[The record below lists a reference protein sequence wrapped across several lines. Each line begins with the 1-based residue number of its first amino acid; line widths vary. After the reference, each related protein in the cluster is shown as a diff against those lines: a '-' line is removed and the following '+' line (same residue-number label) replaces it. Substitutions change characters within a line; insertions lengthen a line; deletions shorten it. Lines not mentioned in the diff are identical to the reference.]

1 VKEIMQR
8 QGLRF
13 LLPYMRP
20 YRNALIIGTVYAM
33 IGAGASA
40 FSPTLL
46 GWGIDDLTDG
56 IDAQKLALYALGLI
70 ALSMIVAVLRYL
82 LRMLTGDIAAGV
94 SYRMSQDLYHR
105 LLLFDYET
113 RQKYGTGDLL
123 SRATN
128 DFIYIWR
135 FYSAGFQMAMHSLFL
150 LLIGASLMAIT
161 SPALAALVVGMLA
174 ISILAQMRLGNILEQ
189 AFARVQAETGRL
201 SAFSQEH
208 LNAVRM
214 LTAYAQEKAV
224 GDHFREAN
232 KVFVQK
238 NMDFII
244 RSGLISPLPSLMV
257 RIAATIIVLVGG
269 LFIIGEQ
276 LTIGQYVQF
285 IIYLN
290 LLNTGAQQITDAFE
304 RLQQGSA
311 AAGRVGEVLHLL
323 PKINDA
329 ADAGEPEFQ
338 GAVHFDHVSVYAEG
352 QERWIL
358 RDINLT
364 IPPGATV
371 GIVGPTGAG
380 KSMLISLLG
389 RIYDPDEGAVYL
401 DGHDLRRIKLM
412 ALRRNVVY
420 VLQETLLF
428 SMPLRGN
435 IALGAG
441 ETPDPQIYRA
451 MEQARL
457 TNDLPQLP
465 KGLDSI
471 VGERGATLSGGQKQR
486 TALARALVRNPKVLI
501 LDDALASVDM
511 HTSAQIIEELRHST
525 TDVGQRTSIIV
536 SQRMAAVRHADKIV
550 VLNEGRI
557 VEEGDHETL
566 LARNGLYAE
575 MYHREIQ
582 QAEEALA

>member
-1 VKEIMQR
+1 MQR

-20 YRNALIIGTVYAM
+20 YRNALIIGTFYAM

-46 GWGIDDLTDG
+46 GWGIDDLTNG
-56 IDAQKLALYALGLI
+56 IDAQKLALYAIGLI
-70 ALSMIVAVLRYL
+70 FLSIIVAVLRYL

-150 LLIGASLMAIT
+150 LLIGASLMAVT

-174 ISILAQMRLGNILEQ
+174 ISILAQIRLGNLLEQ

-224 GDHFREAN
+224 GDRFRAAN
-232 KVFVQK
+232 KVFVQQ
-238 NMDFII
+238 NMNFII
-244 RSGLISPLPSLMV
+244 RSGLVSPLPSLMV
-257 RIAATIIVLVGG
+257 RVAATIIVLVGG
-269 LFIIGEQ
+269 LLIMQGA

-285 IIYLN
+285 IVYLN

-329 ADAGEPEFQ
+329 PNAGDPPLQ
-338 GAVHFDHVSVYAEG
+338 GAIRFDHVSVYAEE
-352 QERWIL
+352 QARWIL
-358 RDINLT
+358 RDINLD

-401 DGHDLRRIKLM
+401 DGHDLRQIKLT

-511 HTSAQIIEELRHST
+511 HTSAQIIEELRHAT
-525 TDVGQRTSIIV
+525 GDDNPRTSIIV

-557 VEEGDHETL
+557 AEEGDHETL
-566 LARNGLYAE
+566 LARNGLYAG

-582 QAEEALA
+582 QAEEAIA

>member
-1 VKEIMQR
+1 MQR

-20 YRNALIIGTVYAM
+20 YRNALIIGAFYALL
-33 IGAGASA
+33 GAGASA

-46 GWGIDDLTDG
+46 GWGIDDLTNG
-56 IDAQKLALYALGLI
+56 IDPLKLALYAIGLI
-70 ALSMIVAVLRYL
+70 ALSIIVALFRYL

-150 LLIGASLMAIT
+150 LLIGASLMAVT
-161 SPALAALVVGMLA
+161 SPAMAALVVGMLS
-174 ISILAQMRLGNILEQ
+174 ISIFLQMRLGGILEH
-189 AFARVQAETGRL
+189 AFAHVQAETGKL
-201 SAFSQEH
+201 AAFTQEH

-232 KVFVQK
+232 KVFVQQ
-238 NMDFII
+238 NMNFII

-257 RIAATIIVLVGG
+257 RVAATIIVLVGG
-269 LFIIGEQ
+269 LLIIQGN
-276 LTIGQYVQF
+276 LTVGQYVQF
-285 IIYLN
+285 IVYLT
-290 LLNTGAQQITDAFE
+290 LLNSGAQQITDAFE

-311 AAGRVGEVLHLL
+311 AAGRIGEVLHLL
-323 PKINDA
+323 PKVIDA
-329 ADAGEPEFQ
+329 PNASEPLLQ
-338 GAVHFDHVSVYAEG
+338 GGIRFDGVSVYAEDQG
-352 QERWIL
+352 RWIL
-358 RDINLT
+358 RDIDLE
-364 IPPGATV
+364 IAPGSTV

-389 RIYDPDEGAVYL
+389 RIYDPDKGTVLL
-401 DGHDLRRIKLM
+401 DGHDLRQIKLTT
-412 ALRRNVVY
+412 LRRNVVY

-435 IALGAG
+435 IALGIG
-441 ETPDPQIYRA
+441 ETADPQIYRA

-511 HTSAQIIEELRHST
+511 HTSAQIIEELRHSA
-525 TDVGQRTSIIV
+525 GEGGRRTSIIV

-557 VEEGDHETL
+557 VEEGDHDRL

-582 QAEEALA
+582 QAEEAMA

>member
-1 VKEIMQR
+1 MQR

-20 YRNALIIGTVYAM
+20 YRNALIIGTFYAM

-46 GWGIDDLTDG
+46 GWGIDDLTKG
-56 IDAQKLALYALGLI
+56 IDPLKLALYAIGLI
-70 ALSMIVAVLRYL
+70 VLSIIVAVLRYL

-150 LLIGASLMAIT
+150 LLIGASLMAVT

-174 ISILAQMRLGNILEQ
+174 ISIFAQMRLGGILER
-189 AFARVQAETGRL
+189 AFARVQAETAKI

-232 KVFVQK
+232 KVYVQQSM
-238 NMDFII
+238 NFII
-244 RSGLISPLPSLMV
+244 RSGLVSPLPSLMV
-257 RIAATIIVLVGG
+257 RLAATIIVLVGG
-269 LFIIGEQ
+269 LFIIQGQ
-276 LTIGQYVQF
+276 LTVGQYVQF
-285 IIYLN
+285 IVYLN
-290 LLNTGAQQITDAFE
+290 LLNSGAQQITDAFE

-311 AAGRVGEVLHLL
+311 AAGRIGEVLHLL

-329 ADAGEPEFQ
+329 PHATEPTLY
-338 GAVHFDHVSVYAEG
+338 GGIRFDHVSVYAEE

-358 RDINLT
+358 RDINLD

-389 RIYDPDEGAVYL
+389 RIYDPDEGAVLL
-401 DGHDLRRIKLM
+401 DGHDLRQIKL
-412 ALRRNVVY
+412 ATLRHNVVY

-435 IALGAG
+435 ITLGVSEAS
-441 ETPDPQIYRA
+441 DAQIYRA

-511 HTSAQIIEELRHST
+511 HTSAQIIDELRQSAS
-525 TDVGQRTSIIV
+525 GGGRRTSIIV
-536 SQRMAAVRHADKIV
+536 SQRMAAVRHADKII
-550 VLNEGRI
+550 VLNEGEI
-557 VEEGDHETL
+557 AEEGDHETL
-566 LARNGLYAE
+566 LARHGLYAE

-582 QAEEALA
+582 QAKEALA

>member
-1 VKEIMQR
+1 
-8 QGLRF
+8 
-13 LLPYMRP
+13 MRP

-56 IDAQKLALYALGLI
+56 IDTQKLALYALGLI

>member
-1 VKEIMQR
+1 MQR

-20 YRNALIIGTVYAM
+20 YRNALIIGTLYAM
-33 IGAGASA
+33 VGAGASA

-46 GWGIDDLTDG
+46 GWGIDDLTKD
-56 IDAQKLALYALGLI
+56 IDPLKLALYAIGLI
-70 ALSMIVAVLRYL
+70 VLSIIVAVLRYF

-150 LLIGASLMAIT
+150 LLIGASLMAVT

-174 ISILAQMRLGNILEQ
+174 ISIFAQMRLGGILES
-189 AFARVQAETGRL
+189 AFARVQAETAKI

-224 GDHFREAN
+224 GDHFRDAN
-232 KVFVQK
+232 KVFVQQ
-238 NMDFII
+238 NMNFII
-244 RSGLISPLPSLMV
+244 RSGLISPLPSFMV
-257 RIAATIIVLVGG
+257 RLAATIIVLVGG
-269 LFIIGEQ
+269 LFIIQEQ
-276 LTIGQYVQF
+276 LTVGQYVQF
-285 IIYLN
+285 IVYLN
-290 LLNTGAQQITDAFE
+290 LLNSGAQQITDAFE

-311 AAGRVGEVLHLL
+311 AAGRIGEVLHLL

-329 ADAGEPEFQ
+329 PNAIEPALQ
-338 GAVHFDHVSVYAEG
+338 GGIRFDQVSVYVAE
-352 QERWIL
+352 QDRWIL
-358 RDINLT
+358 RDINLD
-364 IPPGATV
+364 IAPGATV

-389 RIYDPDEGAVYL
+389 RIYDPDEGAVLL
-401 DGHDLRRIKLM
+401 DGHDLRQIKLTT
-412 ALRRNVVY
+412 LRHNVVY

-441 ETPDPQIYRA
+441 DTSDAQIYRA

-465 KGLDSI
+465 KGLDSV

-511 HTSAQIIEELRHST
+511 HTSAQIIDELRQSA
-525 TDVGQRTSIIV
+525 GSGARRTSIIV
-536 SQRMAAVRHADKIV
+536 SQRMAAVRYADKIV

-557 VEEGDHETL
+557 VEEGDHDTL
-566 LARNGLYAE
+566 LARHGLYAE

-582 QAEEALA
+582 QAEEAIA

>member
-1 VKEIMQR
+1 MQR

-174 ISILAQMRLGNILEQ
+174 ISILAQMRLGNVLEQ

>member
-1 VKEIMQR
+1 MQR

-20 YRNALIIGTVYAM
+20 YRNALIIGTLYAM

-46 GWGIDDLTDG
+46 GWGIDDLTKD
-56 IDAQKLALYALGLI
+56 IDPLKLALYAIGLI
-70 ALSMIVAVLRYL
+70 VLSIIVAVLRYF

-150 LLIGASLMAIT
+150 LLIGASLMAVT

-174 ISILAQMRLGNILEQ
+174 ISIFAQMRLGGILES
-189 AFARVQAETGRL
+189 AFARVQAETAKI

-224 GDHFREAN
+224 GNHFRDAN
-232 KVFVQK
+232 KVFVQQ
-238 NMDFII
+238 NMNFII
-244 RSGLISPLPSLMV
+244 RSGLVSPLPSLMV
-257 RIAATIIVLVGG
+257 RLAATIIVLVGG
-269 LFIIGEQ
+269 LFIIQEQ
-276 LTIGQYVQF
+276 LTVGQYVQF

-290 LLNTGAQQITDAFE
+290 LLNSGAQQITDAFE

-311 AAGRVGEVLHLL
+311 AAGRIGEVLHLL

-329 ADAGEPEFQ
+329 PNAIEPALQ
-338 GAVHFDHVSVYAEG
+338 GGIRFDQVSVYVAE
-352 QERWIL
+352 QDRWIL
-358 RDINLT
+358 RDINLD
-364 IPPGATV
+364 IAPGATV

-389 RIYDPDEGAVYL
+389 RIYDPDEGAVLL
-401 DGHDLRRIKLM
+401 DGHDLRQIKLLT
-412 ALRRNVVY
+412 LRHNVVY

-441 ETPDPQIYRA
+441 DTSDAQIYRA

-465 KGLDSI
+465 KGLDSV

-511 HTSAQIIEELRHST
+511 HTSAQIIDELRQSAG
-525 TDVGQRTSIIV
+525 DGERRTSIIV
-536 SQRMAAVRHADKIV
+536 SQRMAAVRYADKIV

-557 VEEGDHETL
+557 VEEGDHDTL
-566 LARNGLYAE
+566 LARHGLYAE
-575 MYHREIQ
+575 MYYREIQ
-582 QAEEALA
+582 QAAEAIA

>member
-1 VKEIMQR
+1 MQR

-20 YRNALIIGTVYAM
+20 YRNALIIGTVYAL

-46 GWGIDDLTDG
+46 GWGIDDLTKN
-56 IDAQKLALYALGLI
+56 IEPLKLALYAIGLI
-70 ALSMIVAVLRYL
+70 LLSIIVAVFRYL

-150 LLIGASLMAIT
+150 LLIGASLMAVT
-161 SPALAALVVGMLA
+161 SPALALLVVGMLV
-174 ISILAQMRLGNILEQ
+174 ISIFAQMQLGGALEK
-189 AFARVQAETGRL
+189 AFARVQAETGKL

-224 GDHFREAN
+224 GGHFREAN
-232 KVFVQK
+232 KAYVQQS
-238 NMDFII
+238 MRFII

-257 RIAATIIVLVGG
+257 RVAATIIVLVGG
-269 LFIIGEQ
+269 LFIIQGR
-276 LTIGQYVQF
+276 LTVGQYVQF

-290 LLNTGAQQITDAFE
+290 LLNSGAQQITDAFE

-311 AAGRVGEVLHLL
+311 AAGRIGEVLHLL

-329 ADAGEPEFQ
+329 ADAQEPVLQ
-338 GAVHFDHVSVYAEG
+338 GGIRFDHVSVYVKE

-358 RDINLT
+358 RDINLE
-364 IPPGATV
+364 IAPGSTV
-371 GIVGPTGAG
+371 GIVGSTGAG

-389 RIYDPDEGAVYL
+389 RIYDPDEGAVLL
-401 DGHDLRRIKLM
+401 DGYDLRRIKL
-412 ALRRNVVY
+412 ATLRRNVVY

-435 IALGAG
+435 IALGVADVS
-441 ETPDPQIYRA
+441 DPQIYRA

-511 HTSAQIIEELRHST
+511 HTSAQIIEELRQSA
-525 TDVGQRTSIIV
+525 GSAGRRTSIIV

-550 VLNEGRI
+550 VLHEGCI
-557 VEEGDHETL
+557 AEEGDHDTL
-566 LARNGLYAE
+566 LARHGLYAE
-575 MYHREIQ
+575 MYYREIQ
-582 QAEEALA
+582 QAEEAIA

>member
-1 VKEIMQR
+1 MQR

-161 SPALAALVVGMLA
+161 SPALAGLVVGMLA

-358 RDINLT
+358 RDLNLT

-471 VGERGATLSGGQKQR
+471 VGERGSTLSGGQKQR

-525 TDVGQRTSIIV
+525 TDAGQRTSIIV

-575 MYHREIQ
+575 MYHREIE

>member
-1 VKEIMQR
+1 MQR

-20 YRNALIIGTVYAM
+20 YRNALIIGTFYAM

-56 IDAQKLALYALGLI
+56 IDARKLALYALGLI
-70 ALSMIVAVLRYL
+70 GLSIIVAVLRYL

-174 ISILAQMRLGNILEQ
+174 ISILVQMRLGNILEQ

-238 NMDFII
+238 NMDFIV

-257 RIAATIIVLVGG
+257 RVAATIIVLVGG
-269 LFIIGEQ
+269 LFIIQGQ
-276 LTIGQYVQF
+276 LTVGQYVQF
-285 IIYLN
+285 IVYLN

-329 ADAGEPEFQ
+329 PAAGEPTLQ
-338 GAVHFDHVSVYAEG
+338 GGIRFDHVSVYAEE
-352 QERWIL
+352 QARWIL
-358 RDINLT
+358 RDVNLD

-401 DGHDLRRIKLM
+401 DGHDLRQIKLA

-441 ETPDPQIYRA
+441 ETSDPQIYRA

-525 TDVGQRTSIIV
+525 GGAGQRTSIIV

-550 VLNEGRI
+550 VLNEGQI

-566 LARNGLYAE
+566 LAQNGLYAE
-575 MYHREIQ
+575 MYYREIQ
-582 QAEEALA
+582 QTEEVMA

>member
-1 VKEIMQR
+1 MQR

>member
-1 VKEIMQR
+1 M
-8 QGLRF
+8 
-13 LLPYMRP
+13 PYMRP
-20 YRNALIIGTVYAM
+20 YRNALIIGTLYAM
-33 IGAGASA
+33 VGAGASA

-46 GWGIDDLTDG
+46 GWGIDDLTKD
-56 IDAQKLALYALGLI
+56 IDPLKLALYAIGLI
-70 ALSMIVAVLRYL
+70 VLSIIVAVLRYF

-150 LLIGASLMAIT
+150 LLIGASLMAVT

-174 ISILAQMRLGNILEQ
+174 ISIFAQMRLGGILES
-189 AFARVQAETGRL
+189 AFARVQAETAKI

-224 GDHFREAN
+224 GDHFRDAN
-232 KVFVQK
+232 KVFVQQ
-238 NMDFII
+238 NMNFII
-244 RSGLISPLPSLMV
+244 RSGLVSPLPSLMV
-257 RIAATIIVLVGG
+257 RLAATIIVLVGG
-269 LFIIGEQ
+269 LFIIQEQ
-276 LTIGQYVQF
+276 LTVGQYVQF
-285 IIYLN
+285 IVYLN
-290 LLNTGAQQITDAFE
+290 LLNSGAQQITDAFE

-311 AAGRVGEVLHLL
+311 AAGRIGEVLHLL

-329 ADAGEPEFQ
+329 PNAIEPALQ
-338 GAVHFDHVSVYAEG
+338 GGIRFDQVSVYVAE
-352 QERWIL
+352 QDRWIL
-358 RDINLT
+358 RDINLD
-364 IPPGATV
+364 IAPGATV

-389 RIYDPDEGAVYL
+389 RIYDPDEGAVLL
-401 DGHDLRRIKLM
+401 DGHDLRQIKLTT
-412 ALRRNVVY
+412 LRHNVVY

-441 ETPDPQIYRA
+441 DTSDAQIYRA

-465 KGLDSI
+465 KGLDSV

-511 HTSAQIIEELRHST
+511 HTSAQIIDELRQSA
-525 TDVGQRTSIIV
+525 GSGARRTSIIV
-536 SQRMAAVRHADKIV
+536 SQRMAAVRYADKIV

-557 VEEGDHETL
+557 VEEGDHDTL
-566 LARNGLYAE
+566 LARHGLYAE

-582 QAEEALA
+582 QAEEAIA

>member
-1 VKEIMQR
+1 MQR

-20 YRNALIIGTVYAM
+20 YRNALIIGTVYAL
-33 IGAGASA
+33 IGSGASA

-46 GWGIDDLTDG
+46 GWGIDDLTHG
-56 IDAQKLALYALGLI
+56 IDALKLAWYALGLI
-70 ALSMIVAVLRYL
+70 GLAMIVAIFRYL

-135 FYSAGFQMAMHSLFL
+135 FYSAGFQMAIHSLFL
-150 LLIGASLMAIT
+150 LLIGSSLMAVT
-161 SPALAALVVGMLA
+161 SPAMAALVVGMLA
-174 ISILAQMRLGNILEQ
+174 ISIFLQMRLGGSLER
-189 AFARVQAETGRL
+189 AFALVQAETGKL
-201 SAFSQEH
+201 SAFTQEH

-224 GDHFREAN
+224 GDHFRDAN
-232 KVFVQK
+232 KIFVRQSM
-238 NMDFII
+238 NFII
-244 RSGLISPLPSLMV
+244 RSGFISPLPSLMV
-257 RIAATIIVLVGG
+257 RVAATIIVLVGG
-269 LFIIGEQ
+269 LFIIQ
-276 LTIGQYVQF
+276 DRLTIGQYVQF

-290 LLNTGAQQITDAFE
+290 LLNSGAQQITDAFE

-329 ADAGEPEFQ
+329 PDAIEPAFQ
-338 GAVHFDHVSVYAEG
+338 GAVRFAGVGVYSAE

-358 RDINLT
+358 RDINLE
-364 IPPGATV
+364 IAPGSTV

-401 DGHDLRRIKLM
+401 DGHDLRQIKLA
-412 ALRRNVVY
+412 ALRHSVTY

-441 ETPDPQIYRA
+441 DTSDPQIYRA

-457 TNDLPQLP
+457 TNDLSQLP

-511 HTSAQIIEELRHST
+511 HTSAQIIDELRQSA
-525 TDVGQRTSIIV
+525 GGAGRRTSIIV

-550 VLNEGRI
+550 VLNDGQI
-557 VEEGDHETL
+557 VEEGDHDTL
-566 LARNGLYAE
+566 LARHGLYAE
-575 MYHREIQ
+575 MYHREIE
-582 QAEEALA
+582 QAKEVVA

>member
-1 VKEIMQR
+1 MQR

-20 YRNALIIGTVYAM
+20 YRNALIIGTFYAM

-56 IDAQKLALYALGLI
+56 IDAQKLALYAIGLI
-70 ALSMIVAVLRYL
+70 VLSIIVAVLRYL

-224 GDHFREAN
+224 GDHFRAAN
-232 KVFVQK
+232 KLFVQK

-257 RIAATIIVLVGG
+257 RVAATIIVLVGG
-269 LFIIGEQ
+269 LFIINDE
-276 LTIGQYVQF
+276 LTVGQYVQF

-290 LLNTGAQQITDAFE
+290 LLNAGAQQITDAFE

-329 ADAGEPEFQ
+329 PNAGEPTLQ
-338 GAVHFDHVSVYAEG
+338 GGIRFDHVSVYAEE

-358 RDINLT
+358 RDIHLN

-401 DGHDLRRIKLM
+401 DGHDLRAIKLT

-441 ETPDPQIYRA
+441 ETSDPQIYRA

-525 TDVGQRTSIIV
+525 TGQRTSIIV

-557 VEEGDHETL
+557 VEEGDHESL
-566 LARNGLYAE
+566 LAQNGLYAE

-582 QAEEALA
+582 QAEEVMA

>member
-1 VKEIMQR
+1 MQR

-82 LRMLTGDIAAGV
+82 LRMLTGDN
-94 SYRMSQDLYHR
+94 
-105 LLLFDYET
+105 
-113 RQKYGTGDLL
+113 GTGDLL

-161 SPALAALVVGMLA
+161 SPALAGLVVGMLA

-525 TDVGQRTSIIV
+525 TDAGQRTSIIV

>member
-1 VKEIMQR
+1 MQR

-20 YRNALIIGTVYAM
+20 YRNALIIGTIYAL

-46 GWGIDDLTDG
+46 GWGIDQLTNG
-56 IDAQKLALYALGLI
+56 IDARTLIYYSLGLI
-70 ALSMIVAVLRYL
+70 LLAVIVALFRYL

-135 FYSAGFQMAMHSLFL
+135 FYSAGFQMAMHALFL
-150 LLIGASLMAIT
+150 LLIGASLMAVT
-161 SPALAALVVGMLA
+161 SPAMAGLVVVMLST
-174 ISILAQMRLGNILEQ
+174 SIFVQLRMGGIIERS
-189 AFARVQAETGRL
+189 FARVQAETGKL
-201 SAFSQEH
+201 SAFTQEH

-214 LTAYAQEKAV
+214 LIAYAQEKAV
-224 GDHFREAN
+224 GDKFREAN
-232 KVFVQK
+232 KAYVQQ
-238 NMDFII
+238 NMKFIV
-244 RSGLISPLPSLMV
+244 RSGLVSPLPSLMV
-257 RIAATIIVLVGG
+257 RIASTIIVLVGG
-269 LFIIGEQ
+269 LFIIRDT

-285 IIYLN
+285 IVYLN
-290 LLNTGAQQITDAFE
+290 LLNSGAQQITDAFE

-311 AAGRVGEVLHLL
+311 AAGRIGEVLHLL
-323 PKINDA
+323 PKVKDEPG
-329 ADAGEPEFQ
+329 AGEPELQ
-338 GAVHFDHVSVYAEG
+338 GGVRFDHVSVYAEDQG
-352 QERWIL
+352 RWIL
-358 RDINLT
+358 RDINLD
-364 IPPGATV
+364 IAPGSTV
-371 GIVGPTGAG
+371 GIVGSTGAG

-389 RIYDPDEGAVYL
+389 RIYDPDEGRVLL
-401 DGHDLRRIKLM
+401 DGHDLRQIKLL

-435 IALGAG
+435 IALGVADVA
-441 ETPDPQIYRA
+441 DPQIYRA

-457 TNDLPQLP
+457 TNDLSQLP

-511 HTSAQIIEELRHST
+511 NTSAQIIEELRQSASG
-525 TDVGQRTSIIV
+525 VGRRTSIIV
-536 SQRMAAVRHADKIV
+536 SQRMAAVRHADQIIV
-550 VLNEGRI
+550 LDEGRI
-557 VEEGDHETL
+557 VEQGDHDSL
-566 LARNGLYAE
+566 LASNGLYAE
-575 MYHREIQ
+575 MYRREIQ
-582 QAEEALA
+582 QAEEEIA

>member
-1 VKEIMQR
+1 MQR

-13 LLPYMRP
+13 LLPYMQP
-20 YRNALIIGTVYAM
+20 YRNALIIGTVYAF

-56 IDAQKLALYALGLI
+56 IDPFKLVMYSIGLI
-70 ALSMIVAVLRYL
+70 VLAMLVALFRYL

-150 LLIGASLMAIT
+150 LLIGSSLMAIT
-161 SPALAALVVGMLA
+161 SPAMAALVVVMLS
-174 ISILAQMRLGNILEQ
+174 ISIFAQMRLGGILER
-189 AFARVQAETGRL
+189 AFSRVQAETGRL

-224 GDHFREAN
+224 GEHFREAN
-232 KVFVQK
+232 KVYVQQSM
-238 NMDFII
+238 NFII

-257 RIAATIIVLVGG
+257 RVAATIIVLVGG
-269 LFIIGEQ
+269 LFIIQGQ
-276 LTIGQYVQF
+276 LTVGQYVQF
-285 IIYLN
+285 IVYLN
-290 LLNTGAQQITDAFE
+290 LLNSGAQQITDAFE

-311 AAGRVGEVLHLL
+311 AAGRIGEVLHLL
-323 PKINDA
+323 PKINDS
-329 ADAGEPEFQ
+329 ADATEPTLQ
-338 GAVHFDHVSVYAEG
+338 GAIRFDHVSVYAED
-352 QERWIL
+352 QDRWIL
-358 RDINLT
+358 RDINLE
-364 IPPGATV
+364 IAPGATV

-389 RIYDPDEGAVYL
+389 RIYDPDEGTVYL
-401 DGHDLRRIKLM
+401 DGHDLRQIKL
-412 ALRRNVVY
+412 ATLRRNVVY

-435 IALGAG
+435 IALGIADAS
-441 ETPDPQIYRA
+441 DPQIYRA
-451 MEQARL
+451 MEKARL

-511 HTSAQIIEELRHST
+511 HTSAQIIEELRQSA
-525 TDVGQRTSIIV
+525 GSASRRTSIIV

-550 VLNEGRI
+550 VLNEGQI
-557 VEEGDHETL
+557 VEEGDHDTL
-566 LARNGLYAE
+566 LARHGLYAE
-575 MYHREIQ
+575 MYYREIQ

>member
-1 VKEIMQR
+1 MQR

-70 ALSMIVAVLRYL
+70 VLSIIVAVLRYL

-224 GDHFREAN
+224 GDHFRAAN

-257 RIAATIIVLVGG
+257 RVAATIIVLVGG
-269 LFIIGEQ
+269 LFIINDE
-276 LTIGQYVQF
+276 LTVGQYVQF
-285 IIYLN
+285 IVYLN

-329 ADAGEPEFQ
+329 PNAGEPTLQ
-338 GAVHFDHVSVYAEG
+338 GGIRFDHVSVYAEE

-358 RDINLT
+358 RDINLN

-401 DGHDLRRIKLM
+401 DGHDLRAIRLT

-441 ETPDPQIYRA
+441 ETSDPQIYRA

-525 TDVGQRTSIIV
+525 TGQRTSIIV

-582 QAEEALA
+582 QAEEVMA

>member
-1 VKEIMQR
+1 
-8 QGLRF
+8 
-13 LLPYMRP
+13 LPYMRP

-70 ALSMIVAVLRYL
+70 VLSIIVAVLRYL

-224 GDHFREAN
+224 GDHFRAAN

-257 RIAATIIVLVGG
+257 RVAATIIVLVGG
-269 LFIIGEQ
+269 LFIINDE
-276 LTIGQYVQF
+276 LTVGQYVQF
-285 IIYLN
+285 IVYLN

-329 ADAGEPEFQ
+329 PNAGEPTLQ
-338 GAVHFDHVSVYAEG
+338 GGIRFDHVSVYAEE

-358 RDINLT
+358 RDINLN

-401 DGHDLRRIKLM
+401 DGHDLRAIKLT

-441 ETPDPQIYRA
+441 ETSDPQIYRA

-525 TDVGQRTSIIV
+525 TGQRTSIIV

-582 QAEEALA
+582 QAEEVMA

>member
-1 VKEIMQR
+1 MQR

-566 LARNGLYAE
+566 LARNGLYAD

>member
-1 VKEIMQR
+1 M
-8 QGLRF
+8 
-13 LLPYMRP
+13 PYMRP
-20 YRNALIIGTVYAM
+20 YRNALIIGTFYAM

-56 IDAQKLALYALGLI
+56 IDAQKLALYAIGLI
-70 ALSMIVAVLRYL
+70 VLSMIVAVLRYL

-150 LLIGASLMAIT
+150 LLIGASLMAVT
-161 SPALAALVVGMLA
+161 SPALAGLVVGMLA
-174 ISILAQMRLGNILEQ
+174 ISIFAQMRLGNILER
-189 AFARVQAETGRL
+189 AFARVQAETGKL

-224 GDHFREAN
+224 GNRFREAN
-232 KVFVQK
+232 KVFVQQ
-238 NMDFII
+238 NMNFIV

-257 RIAATIIVLVGG
+257 RVAATIIVLVGG
-269 LFIIGEQ
+269 LFIINDE
-276 LTIGQYVQF
+276 LTVGQYVQF

-290 LLNTGAQQITDAFE
+290 LLNAGAQQITDAFE

-329 ADAGEPEFQ
+329 PNAGEPTLQ
-338 GAVHFDHVSVYAEG
+338 GGIRFDHVSVYAEE

-358 RDINLT
+358 RDINLD

-401 DGHDLRRIKLM
+401 DGHDLRAIKLT

-441 ETPDPQIYRA
+441 ETSDPQIYRA

-525 TDVGQRTSIIV
+525 TGQRTSIIV

-557 VEEGDHETL
+557 VEEGDHESL
-566 LARNGLYAE
+566 LAQNGLYAE

-582 QAEEALA
+582 QAEEVMA

>member
-1 VKEIMQR
+1 MQR

-20 YRNALIIGTVYAM
+20 YRNALIIGTFYAM

-46 GWGIDDLTDG
+46 GWGIDDLTKGLDPL
-56 IDAQKLALYALGLI
+56 KLALYAIGLI
-70 ALSMIVAVLRYL
+70 VLSIIVAVLRYL

-150 LLIGASLMAIT
+150 LLIGASLMAVT

-174 ISILAQMRLGNILEQ
+174 VSIFAQMRLGGILER
-189 AFARVQAETGRL
+189 AFAQVQAETAKI

-224 GDHFREAN
+224 GAHFRDAN
-232 KVFVQK
+232 KVFVQQ
-238 NMDFII
+238 NMNFII
-244 RSGLISPLPSLMV
+244 RSGLVSPLPSLMV
-257 RIAATIIVLVGG
+257 RLAATIIVLVGG
-269 LFIIGEQ
+269 LFIIQEQ
-276 LTIGQYVQF
+276 LTVGQYVQF
-285 IIYLN
+285 IVYLN
-290 LLNTGAQQITDAFE
+290 LLNSGAQQITDAFE

-311 AAGRVGEVLHLL
+311 AAGRIGEVLHLL

-329 ADAGEPEFQ
+329 PTATAPTLYG
-338 GAVHFDHVSVYAEG
+338 GIRFDHVSVYAEE

-358 RDINLT
+358 RDINLD

-389 RIYDPDEGAVYL
+389 RIYDPDEGAVLL
-401 DGHDLRRIKLM
+401 DGHDLRQIKL
-412 ALRRNVVY
+412 ATLRHNVVY

-435 IALGAG
+435 ITLGVS
-441 ETPDPQIYRA
+441 ETSDAQIYRA

-465 KGLDSI
+465 KGLDSV

-511 HTSAQIIEELRHST
+511 HTSAQIIDELRQSAS
-525 TDVGQRTSIIV
+525 GGGRRTSIIV
-536 SQRMAAVRHADKIV
+536 SQRMAAVRHADQII
-550 VLNEGRI
+550 VLNEGQI
-557 VEEGDHETL
+557 AEQGDHETL

-582 QAEEALA
+582 QAKEALA

>member
-1 VKEIMQR
+1 
-8 QGLRF
+8 
-13 LLPYMRP
+13 
-20 YRNALIIGTVYAM
+20 
-33 IGAGASA
+33 
-40 FSPTLL
+40 
-46 GWGIDDLTDG
+46 
-56 IDAQKLALYALGLI
+56 
-70 ALSMIVAVLRYL
+70 
-82 LRMLTGDIAAGV
+82 
-94 SYRMSQDLYHR
+94 
-105 LLLFDYET
+105 
-113 RQKYGTGDLL
+113 
-123 SRATN
+123 
-128 DFIYIWR
+128 
-135 FYSAGFQMAMHSLFL
+135 
-150 LLIGASLMAIT
+150 
-161 SPALAALVVGMLA
+161 
-174 ISILAQMRLGNILEQ
+174 MRLGNILEQ

>member
-1 VKEIMQR
+1 VKENMQR

-20 YRNALIIGTVYAM
+20 YRNALIIGTFYAM

-70 ALSMIVAVLRYL
+70 VLAMIVAVLRYL

-161 SPALAALVVGMLA
+161 SPALAALVVGMLL
-174 ISILAQMRLGNILEQ
+174 ISILAQMQLGNILEG

-257 RIAATIIVLVGG
+257 RVAATIIVLVGG
-269 LFIIGEQ
+269 LFIINDE
-276 LTIGQYVQF
+276 LTVGQYVQF
-285 IIYLN
+285 IVYLN
-290 LLNTGAQQITDAFE
+290 LLNAGAQQITDAFE

-329 ADAGEPEFQ
+329 SNASEPTLQ
-338 GAVHFDHVSVYAEG
+338 GGIRFDHVSVYAQE

-358 RDINLT
+358 RDINLE

-389 RIYDPDEGAVYL
+389 RIYDPDKGAVYL
-401 DGHDLRRIKLM
+401 DGHDLRQIKLA

-435 IALGAG
+435 IALGVG
-441 ETPDPQIYRA
+441 ETSDPQIYRA

-525 TDVGQRTSIIV
+525 GDAGQRTSIIV

-550 VLNEGRI
+550 VLNEGQI
-557 VEEGDHETL
+557 VEAGDHDTL
-566 LARNGLYAE
+566 LAQNGLYAE
-575 MYHREIQ
+575 MYQREIQ
-582 QAEEALA
+582 QAEEVMA

>member
-1 VKEIMQR
+1 MQR

-161 SPALAALVVGMLA
+161 SPALAGLVVGMLA

-525 TDVGQRTSIIV
+525 TNVGQRTSIIV

>member
-1 VKEIMQR
+1 MQR

-46 GWGIDDLTDG
+46 GWGIDDLTNG

-70 ALSMIVAVLRYL
+70 VLSIIVAVLRYL
-82 LRMLTGDIAAGV
+82 LRMLTGDFAAGV

-161 SPALAALVVGMLA
+161 SPALAALVLLMLS
-174 ISILAQMRLGNILEQ
+174 ISIFAQMRLGNILEQ

-244 RSGLISPLPSLMV
+244 RSGLVSPLPSLMV
-257 RIAATIIVLVGG
+257 RVAATIIVLVGG
-269 LFIIGEQ
+269 LLIIQDQ
-276 LTIGQYVQF
+276 LTVGQYVQF
-285 IIYLN
+285 IVYLN

-329 ADAGEPEFQ
+329 PDAGEPPLQ
-338 GAVHFDHVSVYAEG
+338 GGIRFDHVSVYAEE
-352 QERWIL
+352 QARWIL
-358 RDINLT
+358 RDINLE
-364 IPPGATV
+364 IQPGATV

-389 RIYDPDEGAVYL
+389 RIYDPDEGAIYL

-441 ETPDPQIYRA
+441 ETSDPQIYRA

-511 HTSAQIIEELRHST
+511 HTSAQIIEELRHSAT
-525 TDVGQRTSIIV
+525 GAGRRTSIIV

-557 VEEGDHETL
+557 VEEGDHDTL
-566 LARNGLYAE
+566 MAYNGLYAE
-575 MYHREIQ
+575 MYHREMQ

>member
-1 VKEIMQR
+1 MQR

-20 YRNALIIGTVYAM
+20 YRNALIIGTIYAL

-46 GWGIDDLTDG
+46 GWGIDRLTNG
-56 IDAQKLALYALGLI
+56 IDARSLIYYSLGLI
-70 ALSMIVAVLRYL
+70 LLAVVVAFFRYL

-135 FYSAGFQMAMHSLFL
+135 FYSAGFQMAMHALFL
-150 LLIGASLMAIT
+150 LLIGASLMAVT
-161 SPALAALVVGMLA
+161 SPAMAGLVVVMLST
-174 ISILAQMRLGNILEQ
+174 SIFVQMRMGGIIERS
-189 AFARVQAETGRL
+189 FARVQAETGKL
-201 SAFSQEH
+201 SAFTQEH

-214 LTAYAQEKAV
+214 LIAYAQEKAV
-224 GDHFREAN
+224 GDQFREAN
-232 KVFVQK
+232 KAYVTQ
-238 NMDFII
+238 NMKFIV
-244 RSGLISPLPSLMV
+244 RSGLVSPLPSLMV
-257 RIAATIIVLVGG
+257 RIASTIIVLVGG
-269 LFIIGEQ
+269 LFIIQ
-276 LTIGQYVQF
+276 DTLTIGQYVQF

-290 LLNTGAQQITDAFE
+290 LLNSGAQQITEAFE

-311 AAGRVGEVLHLL
+311 AAGRIGEVLHLL
-323 PKINDA
+323 PKVKD
-329 ADAGEPEFQ
+329 EP
-338 GAVHFDHVSVYAEG
+338 GAIEPVLKGGVHFDHVSVYAEDQG
-352 QERWIL
+352 RWIL
-358 RDINLT
+358 RDINLE
-364 IPPGATV
+364 IAPGSTV

-389 RIYDPDEGAVYL
+389 RIYDPDEGRVLL
-401 DGHDLRRIKLM
+401 DGYDLRQIKLL
-412 ALRRNVVY
+412 ALRRDVVY

-435 IALGAG
+435 IALGVGDVA
-441 ETPDPQIYRA
+441 DPQIYRA

-457 TNDLPQLP
+457 TNDLSQLP

-511 HTSAQIIEELRHST
+511 NTSAQIIEELRQSA
-525 TDVGQRTSIIV
+525 GSAGRRTSIIV
-536 SQRMAAVRHADKIV
+536 SQRMAAVRHADQIIV
-550 VLNEGRI
+550 LDEGRI
-557 VEEGDHETL
+557 VEQGDHDSL

-575 MYHREIQ
+575 MYRREIQ
-582 QAEEALA
+582 QAEEEIA

>member
-1 VKEIMQR
+1 MQR

-20 YRNALIIGTVYAM
+20 YRNALIIGTLYAM

-46 GWGIDDLTDG
+46 GWGIDDLTKD
-56 IDAQKLALYALGLI
+56 IDPLKLALYAIGLI
-70 ALSMIVAVLRYL
+70 VLSIIVAVLRYF

-150 LLIGASLMAIT
+150 LLIGASLMAVT

-174 ISILAQMRLGNILEQ
+174 ISIFAQMRLGGILES
-189 AFARVQAETGRL
+189 AFARVQAETAKI

-224 GDHFREAN
+224 GDHFRDAN
-232 KVFVQK
+232 KVFVQQ
-238 NMDFII
+238 NMNFII
-244 RSGLISPLPSLMV
+244 RSGLVSPLPSLMV
-257 RIAATIIVLVGG
+257 RLAATIIVLVGG
-269 LFIIGEQ
+269 LFIIQDQ
-276 LTIGQYVQF
+276 LTVGQYVQF

-290 LLNTGAQQITDAFE
+290 LLNSGAQQITDAFE

-311 AAGRVGEVLHLL
+311 AAGRIGEVLHLL

-329 ADAGEPEFQ
+329 PNAIEPALQ
-338 GAVHFDHVSVYAEG
+338 GGIRFDHVSVYVAE
-352 QERWIL
+352 QDRWIL
-358 RDINLT
+358 RDINLE
-364 IPPGATV
+364 IAPGATV

-389 RIYDPDEGAVYL
+389 RIYDPDEGAVLL
-401 DGHDLRRIKLM
+401 DGHDLRQIKLTT
-412 ALRRNVVY
+412 LRHNVVY

-441 ETPDPQIYRA
+441 DTSDAQIYRA

-465 KGLDSI
+465 RGLDSV

-511 HTSAQIIEELRHST
+511 HTSAQIIDELRQSA
-525 TDVGQRTSIIV
+525 DSGVRRTSIIV
-536 SQRMAAVRHADKIV
+536 SQRMAAVRYADKIV
-550 VLNEGRI
+550 VLNEGQI
-557 VEEGDHETL
+557 VEEGDHDTL
-566 LARNGLYAE
+566 LARHGLYAE

-582 QAEEALA
+582 QAEEAIA

>member
-1 VKEIMQR
+1 MQR

-161 SPALAALVVGMLA
+161 SPALAGLVVGMLA

-471 VGERGATLSGGQKQR
+471 VGERGSTLSGGQKQR

-525 TDVGQRTSIIV
+525 TDAGQRTSIIV